1 MAEKVVDE
9 GNKIWVS
16 GREPVML
23 RGAFTGR
30 GGGWDLGS
38 AELRGVQILVRERG
52 KED

>member
-9 GNKIWVS
+9 GNKIWER
-16 GREPVML
+16 GREAVML
-23 RGAFTGR
+23 RLAFTGR

-52 KED
+52 KEE